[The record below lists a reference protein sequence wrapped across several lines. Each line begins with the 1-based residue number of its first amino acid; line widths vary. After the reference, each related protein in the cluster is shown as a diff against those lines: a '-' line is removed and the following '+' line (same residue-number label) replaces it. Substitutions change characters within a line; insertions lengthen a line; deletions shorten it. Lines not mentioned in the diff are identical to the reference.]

1 MQRSTLISS
10 LLLAAIAVFSLS
22 SCNKLKIPDDVAG
35 LADALKGATSSLQ
48 GIADADAGAAID
60 KAKEA
65 LPDLDGVGFQL
76 SNVQGLL
83 ANLPAPAKAL
93 VTEAIENF
101 APQLEALIAKV
112 TAIPGVGG
120 AIQSAL
126 DKITAGL
133 TALKG

>member
-1 MQRSTLISS
+1 MHRLTVISS

-35 LADALKGATSSLQ
+35 LADSLKGATASLQ
-48 GIADADAGAAID
+48 GIADADAGAAVD

-65 LPDLDGVGFQL
+65 LPDLEGVGAQL
-76 SNVQGLL
+76 TNVQGLME
-83 ANLPAPAKAL
+83 NLPAPAKAV
-93 VTEAIENF
+93 VTKAIESF
-101 APQLEALIAKV
+101 GPQIEELIAKV

-120 AIQSAL
+120 AIQPAL

>member
-1 MQRSTLISS
+1 MHRRTLISS

-35 LADALKGATSSLQ
+35 LADSLKGATASLQ
-48 GIADADAGAAID
+48 GIADADAGAAVD

-65 LPDLDGVGFQL
+65 LPDLDGVGSQL
-76 SNVQGLL
+76 SNVQGLMG
-83 ANLPAPAKAL
+83 NLPAPAKAV
-93 VTEAIENF
+93 VTKAIESF
-101 APQLEALIAKV
+101 GPQIEALIAKV

-120 AIQSAL
+120 AIQPAL